1 MSFSIHHGALHQKE
15 ANEYPKS
22 ISYQQHLVLHVAAN
36 CKLRWCSKGWWA
48 DGDVFADDV
57 VAIHSP
63 ATIKWLLKKGL
74 LEGNARGKA
83 FALGGRDGK
92 STIEPPIPML
102 WTSAKGRKLLEKIT
116 NETGV
121 VFDQENYKLV
131 EPETE
136 QAVVGNFAGER
147 EAALA
152 YDRVAILFY
161 GDDAKTNFPPE
172 ESEHVVLPDD
182 IMRQINALK
191 AGRPP
196 H

>member
-1 MSFSIHHGALHQKE
+1 
-15 ANEYPKS
+15 
-22 ISYQQHLVLHVAAN
+22 
-36 CKLRWCSKGWWA
+36 
-48 DGDVFADDV
+48 
-57 VAIHSP
+57 
-63 ATIKWLLKKGL
+63 
-74 LEGNARGKA
+74 
-83 FALGGRDGK
+83 
-92 STIEPPIPML
+92 ML
-102 WTSAKGRKLLEKIT
+102 WTSAKARKLLEKIT

-121 VFDQENYKLV
+121 VFDKENYKLV

-136 QAVVGNFAGER
+136 QAVVGHFAGER

-191 AGRPP
+191 AGRPL